1 MLDGSFL
8 IMRLSAKALWLS
20 VSMFDAI
27 SQMFGQLE
35 DRDGPLTLVTG
46 VRQLD
51 LHPKL

>member
-8 IMRLSAKALWLS
+8 IARLSAEGLWLS

-35 DRDGPLTLVTG
+35 DRDGPLILVTG
-46 VRQLD
+46 VWQFD